1 MHALIKEN
9 KVVKYPYRDSD
20 LRKDNPNVSFPK
32 RITDEVF
39 LRYGAVR
46 VALSTPPEITYSQRL
61 VEGTPT
67 WLDNKWSQT
76 WVVADLSE
84 EEVADLTLQKS
95 EEVRSIRNEEL
106 SKTDWVVLPD
116 SPLDN
121 PRAWLDYR
129 QKLRD
134 IPGQE
139 NFPYLITWPSKPSS

>member
-20 LRKDNPNVSFPK
+20 LCKDNPNVSFPK
-32 RITDEVF
+32 RITDEIF

-61 VEGTPT
+61 VEETPT
-67 WLDNKWSQT
+67 WFDDKWNQT
-76 WVVADLSE
+76 WVVVNLSE
-84 EEVADLTLQKS
+84 EEVADRTVQKA
-95 EEVRSIRNEEL
+95 EEVRAARNEEL

-116 SPLDN
+116 SPLEN

-129 QKLRD
+129 QELRD
-134 IPGQE
+134 ISKQE
-139 NFPYLITWPSKPSS
+139 EFPWNVSWPTSPR